1 MSVRSKTEE
10 KHKEGTHSVAK
21 CILRK
26 TTVVRGQVDGK
37 LGCLVPTM
45 ARGPPSVQMD
55 HKTNTEERNPPQ
67 PKRCFHDTRRMP
79 LSIVDSRNDR

>member
-45 ARGPPSVQMD
+45 AHGPPSVEMD
-55 HKTNTEERNPPQ
+55 HTTNTKERNPTQ
-67 PKRCFHDTRRMP
+67 TKRYFHDTRSAP
-79 LSIVDSRNDR
+79 PSIVDGRNDR